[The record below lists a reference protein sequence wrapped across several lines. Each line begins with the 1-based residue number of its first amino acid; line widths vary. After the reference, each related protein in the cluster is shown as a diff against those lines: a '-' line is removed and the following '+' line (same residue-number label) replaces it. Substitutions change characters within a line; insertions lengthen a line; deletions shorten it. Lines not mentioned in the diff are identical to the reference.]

1 MGVRAARQKPIAPN
15 KILAVLLIHNH
26 AGFMTRVFYGL
37 QPTCNSTKKNRL
49 NVLVTLYRH
58 KGRPQK
64 LASKHLPVLF
74 FSLDDSD
81 VFTKIMNILT
91 AE

>member
-1 MGVRAARQKPIAPN
+1 
-15 KILAVLLIHNH
+15 
-26 AGFMTRVFYGL
+26 MTRVFYDL

-64 LASKHLPVLF
+64 LATKLLRVLF
-74 FSLDDSD
+74 LSSEDSD
-81 VFTKIMNILT
+81 IFSKIMNILI